1 MRTMGTMGKGWE
13 QDFPDSIFLHGF
25 DFEAFAYTSIKNMI
39 KFKMPVTKLVPWII
53 SHFYRSH
60 FFFFFLKFW
69 CEESSFQAWSIDWVC
84 GLPLAPF
91 LLYLVPVIIH
101 SLIHQT
107 VIFCCVPGI
116 ILAIGLHPGKHNTN
130 LPSSWNLYSCCR
142 GGGMRINIHQ

>member
-1 MRTMGTMGKGWE
+1 M
-13 QDFPDSIFLHGF
+13 
-25 DFEAFAYTSIKNMI
+25 
-39 KFKMPVTKLVPWII
+39 
-53 SHFYRSH
+53 
-60 FFFFFLKFW
+60 
-69 CEESSFQAWSIDWVC
+69 C
-84 GLPLAPF
+84 GLSLAPF

-142 GGGMRINIHQ
+142 GRGMRIKYTSVNCLLCCYCFCAILSCVQLFVTPWTVACQASLEPGILQARILGWVAIPFSKGSSQPRGQTQVSCTAGRFFPI